1 LNWESAGGRKT
12 RIATSLIEPVS
23 NTGPVFA
30 AVAIGFSND
39 PAILSATTMLLFVQ
53 VFVAVFIASYLGKKD
68 QPEPEEAAT
77 ATEAR

>member
-1 LNWESAGGRKT
+1 M
-12 RIATSLIEPVS
+12 RIATALIEPVS

-30 AVAIGFSND
+30 AVAIGFNND
-39 PAILSATTMLLFVQ
+39 PQILSAVVMILVVQ
-53 VFVAVFIASYLGKKD
+53 TFGAVFIASYLGKKD